1 MPKLR
6 ISNKLV
12 DDKVERL
19 GFLIADLA
27 AEVEA
32 AGPELDNTRMPS
44 RLGFTRRRRQTLSN
58 LVTSLVQT
66 LSEDDIQQYMEVGM
80 STRCRVFTVLTV
92 QLLFPNDLAIFDC
105 KIWTVR
111 AGCTQDYRR
120 HREVHREERERG
132 RVAGQAPRLR
142 GESAGG
148 HPQELH
154 GTVLWLCIIIYLL
167 KYLCIVDV

>member
-66 LSEDDIQQYMEVGM
+66 LSEDDIQQYMEVGNY
-80 STRCRVFTVLTV
+80 TRCRVFNNFL
-92 QLLFPNDLAIFDC
+92 
-105 KIWTVR
+105 
-111 AGCTQDYRR
+111 
-120 HREVHREERERG
+120 
-132 RVAGQAPRLR
+132 
-142 GESAGG
+142 
-148 HPQELH
+148 
-154 GTVLWLCIIIYLL
+154 
-167 KYLCIVDV
+167 

>member
-1 MPKLR
+1 MSIYRLTGSRELR
-6 ISNKLV
+6 ISIKHV

-80 STRCRVFTVLTV
+80 YPRCRVFNNFL
-92 QLLFPNDLAIFDC
+92 
-105 KIWTVR
+105 
-111 AGCTQDYRR
+111 
-120 HREVHREERERG
+120 
-132 RVAGQAPRLR
+132 
-142 GESAGG
+142 
-148 HPQELH
+148 
-154 GTVLWLCIIIYLL
+154 
-167 KYLCIVDV
+167 

>member
-27 AEVEA
+27 AEAEV

-80 STRCRVFTVLTV
+80 STRCRVFTVHCSIT
-92 QLLFPNDLAIFDC
+92 F
-105 KIWTVR
+105 
-111 AGCTQDYRR
+111 
-120 HREVHREERERG
+120 
-132 RVAGQAPRLR
+132 
-142 GESAGG
+142 S
-148 HPQELH
+148 
-154 GTVLWLCIIIYLL
+154 
-167 KYLCIVDV
+167 